1 MKEAVNFDPTQTES
15 LEVRLDINDKIAI
28 NGSIPWIIDEVED
41 KIQTALGMD
50 QLTSISVKDLNC

>member
-1 MKEAVNFDPTQTES
+1 MKEAVNFDPTQTER

-28 NGSIPWIIDEVED
+28 KGSIPWIIDEVED